1 MNCKKFIFSLVVLL
15 ANACAFA
22 SNYSY
27 NDISSLD
34 YAVYIEDCKT
44 SAAKQI
50 TLSINMNNAT
60 RVTLWQT
67 DLELPKGI
75 TVAKNSKGYYDIK
88 KSSRTTS
95 SHTITSSLL
104 STGAIRILCSSTQN
118 KNFSGFEGE
127 VATITLDI
135 ADDVEPGTYI
145 IAFKNTLI
153 VEGSTE
159 SHKVILYQTM
169 IEIADA
175 VSLLGDVNGDGMI
188 TIADIVLAVNY
199 CRESKYI
206 ASADWDG
213 DGIITSADIDCIA
226 AAITG
231 N

>member
-15 ANACAFA
+15 ASACAFA

-27 NDISSLD
+27 NDISTLD
-34 YAVYIEDCKT
+34 YAVYIDNCKT

-50 TLSINMNNAT
+50 TLSINMKNAT

-67 DLELPKGI
+67 DLVLPKGI
-75 TVAKNSKGYYDIK
+75 TVEKNSRGNYDIK
-88 KSSRTTS
+88 KSSRATS

-104 STGAIRILCSSTQN
+104 STGAIRILCSSAQN
-118 KNFSGFEGE
+118 KNFSGLEGE

-145 IAFKNTLI
+145 IAFKNTLL

-159 SHKVILYQTM
+159 SHKIMLYQTM

-175 VSLLGDVNGDGMI
+175 ESFPGDVNGDGKV
-188 TIADIVLAVNY
+188 TIADVVLAVNC
-199 CRESKYI
+199 CREGKYI

-213 DGIITSADIDCIA
+213 DGIITSADIDNIA